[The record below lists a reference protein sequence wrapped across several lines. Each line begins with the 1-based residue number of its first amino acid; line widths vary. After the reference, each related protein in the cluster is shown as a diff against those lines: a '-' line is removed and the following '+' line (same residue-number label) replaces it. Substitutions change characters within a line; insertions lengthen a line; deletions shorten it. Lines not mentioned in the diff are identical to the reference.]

1 MTDIRI
7 LEVLLHGDTI
17 GLMTLL
23 PGDQSL
29 FAFNC
34 KYANHE
40 PRSTLGLA
48 FKDMY
53 AELVTGFQPTQ
64 KRLMPFFSNLLPE
77 GDLRYILA
85 RRAKL
90 HENDEFL
97 LLEVLG
103 SDLPGAISVRSAD
116 DASKLNGGGEFD
128 ETSDSELTRMLR
140 FSLAGVQLKI
150 SAADSTKGALK
161 IPKNGIGGS
170 WIIKLPLPRYEG
182 VSENEFSMMTL
193 AKLIGM
199 DVPTLQLIDPDSIE
213 NLPREMSFV
222 EGKALAIQRFDRC
235 EDGTSVHIEDFAQVF
250 NVYPES
256 KYEQASMRNIAAVV
270 GAEGTEADIV
280 EFVRRLTF
288 NTLIGNADMHLKNW
302 SLIYLDKRKA
312 SLAPAYDMLSTI
324 PYIPDPN
331 AALKVSRTSRFDQ
344 FTEDEL
350 SHLAAKALL
359 PNKIVIDTARE
370 TVDLFHQH
378 WNSEKLNLPL
388 SEAVVNAIDRHLK
401 IVPIAG

>member
-1 MTDIRI
+1 MSDIRV
-7 LEVLLHGDTI
+7 LEVLLYGEAI
-17 GLMTLL
+17 GLLTLL
-23 PGDQSL
+23 PGDRSL
-29 FAFNC
+29 FAFNDR
-34 KYANHE
+34 YASHE
-40 PRSTLGLA
+40 PRPTLGMA
-48 FKDMY
+48 FENIH
-53 AELVTGFQPTQ
+53 AELITEFQPTQ

-128 ETSDSELTRMLR
+128 ETSDSQLTRMLR

-150 SAADSTKGALK
+150 SAADSKKGALK

-199 DVPTLQLIDPDSIE
+199 DVPTLQLIDPDAIE
-213 NLPREMSFV
+213 NLPRAMSSV
-222 EGKALAIQRFDRC
+222 EGKALAIQRFDRR
-235 EDGTSVHIEDFAQVF
+235 EDGTRVHIEDFAQVF

-331 AALKVSRTSRFDQ
+331 SALKVSRTSRFDQ

-388 SEAVVNAIDRHLK
+388 SEAVVNAIDRHLMT
-401 IVPIAG
+401 VPIAG

>member
-1 MTDIRI
+1 MSDIRV
-7 LEVLLHGDTI
+7 LEVLLYGEAI
-17 GLMTLL
+17 GLLTLL
-23 PGDQSL
+23 PGDRSL
-29 FAFNC
+29 FAFNDR
-34 KYANHE
+34 YASHE
-40 PRSTLGLA
+40 PRPTLGMA
-48 FKDMY
+48 FENIHE
-53 AELVTGFQPTQ
+53 ELITEFQPTQ
-64 KRLMPFFSNLLPE
+64 TRLMPFFSNLLPE
-77 GDLRYILA
+77 SDLRTFLA
-85 RRAKL
+85 RRADVS
-90 HENDEFL
+90 EYNEFL
-97 LLEVLG
+97 LLEALG
-103 SDLPGAISVRSAD
+103 SDLPGAVTVQSMD
-116 DASKLNGGGEFD
+116 DATKPNGEGEFD
-128 ETSDSELTRMLR
+128 ETVYSEQVRKLR

-170 WIIKLPLPRYEG
+170 WIIKLPLLRYEG

-193 AKLIGM
+193 ARLIGM
-199 DVPTLQLIDPDSIE
+199 DVPTLQLIDLDSIE

-222 EGKALAIQRFDRC
+222 EGKALAIQRFDRR

-280 EFVRRLTF
+280 EFVRRLAF

-331 AALKVSRTSRFDQ
+331 SALKVSRTSRFDQ

-388 SEAVVNAIDRHLK
+388 SEAVVIAIDRHLK
-401 IVPIAG
+401 TVPIAG